1 MIKTYKDLVVWQK
14 AMDLAAEVYL
24 LAKRLPKEETYAL
37 ANQMRRAV
45 SAVPSNIAEGFGRG
59 TNRDYAN
66 FLSIAR
72 GSTFET
78 ETQLLLCVRVK
89 YLTEADISTAVTL
102 LAEVGKMINSVISML
117 RSDPKTNH

>member
-1 MIKTYKDLVVWQK
+1 MIKNYKDLVVWQK

-37 ANQMRRAV
+37 ADQMRRAA
-45 SAVPSNIAEGFGRG
+45 SAIPSNIAEGFGRG

-72 GSTFET
+72 GSAFET

-117 RSDPKTNH
+117 RSNSKTNH